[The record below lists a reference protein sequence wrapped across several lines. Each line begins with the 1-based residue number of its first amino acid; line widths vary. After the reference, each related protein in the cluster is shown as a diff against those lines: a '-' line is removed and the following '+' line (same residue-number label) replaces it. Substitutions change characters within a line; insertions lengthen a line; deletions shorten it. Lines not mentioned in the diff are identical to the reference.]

1 MWGHPCADG
10 VALFDEYGRTALTEP
25 VLQVLRDE
33 RDVDTI
39 PPLVQLR
46 RQGGGQIPVEL
57 SLAGLRAGDGRRIG
71 CVCVL
76 RDLSHTRLLSERSEE
91 RRVGKECVSK
101 CRSRW
106 APYH

>member
-10 VALFDEYGRTALTEP
+10 VALFDEYGSTALTEP

-57 SLAGLRAGDGRRIG
+57 PLAGLRAGDGRRIG

-76 RDLSHTRLLSERSEE
+76 RDLSHTRLLSEQLIHQASHRSEE
-91 RRVGKECVSK
+91 HRLNS
-101 CRSRW
+101 S
-106 APYH
+106 H